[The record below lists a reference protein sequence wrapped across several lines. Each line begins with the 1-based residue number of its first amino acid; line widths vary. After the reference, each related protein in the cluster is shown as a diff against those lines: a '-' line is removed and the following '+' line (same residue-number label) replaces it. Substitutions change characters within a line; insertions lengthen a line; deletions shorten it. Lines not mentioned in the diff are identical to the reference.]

1 MRAAR
6 VTLYHVN
13 AWGVAEDQQRLSGYS
28 AYFKGVQ
35 RPNQVEMGNL
45 ALQAL
50 AYQSGG
56 RTFDANNDTAG
67 EIATC
72 VAEATSFYTLTFD
85 SIAGG
90 GPNEYHSL
98 EVKLDKPGLTARTRT
113 GYYAQPEPARPH

>member
-1 MRAAR
+1 GKTSSAPLTPPAGSSTASSLKLSAEASTHPQIPQTSLVALSDGMRAAR

-72 VAEATSFYTLTFD
+72 VAEATSF
-85 SIAGG
+85 
-90 GPNEYHSL
+90 
-98 EVKLDKPGLTARTRT
+98 
-113 GYYAQPEPARPH
+113 